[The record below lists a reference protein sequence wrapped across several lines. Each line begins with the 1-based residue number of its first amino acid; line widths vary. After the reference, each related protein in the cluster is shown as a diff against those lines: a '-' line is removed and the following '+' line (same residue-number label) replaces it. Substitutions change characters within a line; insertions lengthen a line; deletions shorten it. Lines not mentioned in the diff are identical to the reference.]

1 MAEGQPPGLSRF
13 AAEVQALRESRMA
26 PKVGVIAPTFNRPD
40 LARFCV
46 LQFAA
51 QSRPPDIVCVHQ
63 NGLADSYR
71 WAVEDVR
78 RDVTVAWL
86 HTAADLPQHNWYAI
100 PLRYL
105 IEQGCSHF
113 FWADHDDLYLRDHVE
128 KGLEDLKDCDFSVSP
143 RCGVLY
149 TRPADFRYAE
159 EVEFVSHA
167 VRGMSSTMCFRRN
180 FAREL
185 LADLEADRTHGV
197 TQDVIAKVT
206 MPKFQCKVSG
216 RRTAIYHAHEGALTS
231 SGWLPDIFGDA
242 TNKA

>member
-1 MAEGQPPGLSRF
+1 
-13 AAEVQALRESRMA
+13 
-26 PKVGVIAPTFNRPD
+26 
-40 LARFCV
+40 
-46 LQFAA
+46 
-51 QSRPPDIVCVHQ
+51 
-63 NGLADSYR
+63 
-71 WAVEDVR
+71 
-78 RDVTVAWL
+78 
-86 HTAADLPQHNWYAI
+86 
-100 PLRYL
+100 
-105 IEQGCSHF
+105 
-113 FWADHDDLYLRDHVE
+113 
-128 KGLEDLKDCDFSVSP
+128 
-143 RCGVLY
+143 VLY